1 MAAAKID
8 ANVKSLEKK
17 CRTLE
22 SRCSEYVKS
31 LEKTNQRLEREIRK
45 HKATGI
51 RLKVSEEK
59 FRGIFE
65 YAPFGAAMIG
75 ANGKIVLANKALCN
89 MLGYE
94 KEEIEKMTMADLT
107 HPDDIDLDLRL
118 FKKLTEKKIGH
129 YGIEKRCRCK
139 NGKIVWGSL
148 ALSVVE
154 NTADKDGVII
164 GMVEDISQRKKYEDE
179 VKRSRDHMEK
189 VVAQR
194 TAEIRRLKDRLQA
207 ENVFLKQELA
217 DTQSYG
223 TIIGR
228 SHSIKSVVSQIE
240 LVASTDANVLIQG
253 ESGTGKELI
262 AREIHKHS
270 HRGDR
275 PLVKVNCAAIPKDL
289 YESEFFGH
297 VKGAFT
303 GAVKDRV
310 GRFEAA
316 DGGTIFLDE
325 VGEIPLDLQ
334 SKLLRV
340 LQEGQ
345 YERVGCDKTR
355 SVDVRVIAAT
365 NKDLK
370 TEVRA
375 RRFRDDL
382 FYRLNVFPIH
392 VAPLKE
398 RTDDIPFLA
407 AHFINRLS
415 REMNLPTPRLT
426 KANIMDLQK
435 YDWPGNVRELE
446 NVVERALI
454 LARSDTLRFD
464 LGPELDT
471 GAAKTNRNG
480 AGQPDANETVL
491 SSHDLYE
498 FEKNN
503 TLRALKRCNWKIY
516 GSDGAAALLK
526 INPTTLIEKMKRM
539 DIKKPR

>member
-8 ANVKSLEKK
+8 ANLKSLEKK
-17 CRTLE
+17 CRILE
-22 SRCSEYVKS
+22 SQCSEYVKA

-51 RLKVSEEK
+51 RLKVSEER

-65 YAPFGAAMIG
+65 YGPFGAAMIE

-94 KEEIEKMTMADLT
+94 KDDIEKMSMADLT

-118 FKKLTEKKIGH
+118 FKKLTEKKIAH
-129 YGIEKRCRCK
+129 YGIEKRYRCK
-139 NGKIVWGSL
+139 NGKVIWGSV
-148 ALSVVE
+148 ALSLAK
-154 NTADKDGVII
+154 NTADKDDLII

-179 VKRSRDHMEK
+179 VKRSRDDLER

-194 TAEIRRLKDRLQA
+194 TAEIHRLKDRLQA
-207 ENVFLKQELA
+207 ENLFLKQELA

-223 TIIGR
+223 TIIGQ

-240 LVASTDANVLIQG
+240 LVSPTDANVLIQG
-253 ESGTGKELI
+253 QSGTGKELI
-262 AREIHKHS
+262 ARELHKHS
-270 HRGDR
+270 RRGDR

-325 VGEIPLDLQ
+325 VGEIPVDLQ

-345 YERVGCDKTR
+345 YERVGCDRTR

-365 NKDLK
+365 NRDLK

-398 RTDDIPFLA
+398 RTDDIPLLA
-407 AHFINRLS
+407 AHFIIRLS

-471 GAAKTNRNG
+471 GAAKANRSSP
-480 AGQPDANETVL
+480 GQPAATETVL
-491 SSHDLYE
+491 SSHDLFE
-498 FEKNN
+498 FERNN
-503 TLRALKRCNWKIY
+503 TLRALERCNWKIY
-516 GSDGAAALLK
+516 G
-526 INPTTLIEKMKRM
+526 
-539 DIKKPR
+539 